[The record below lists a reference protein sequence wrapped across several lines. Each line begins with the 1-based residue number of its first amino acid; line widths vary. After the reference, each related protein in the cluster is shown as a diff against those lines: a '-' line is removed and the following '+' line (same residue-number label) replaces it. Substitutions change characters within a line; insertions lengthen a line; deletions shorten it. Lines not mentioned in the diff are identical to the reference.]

1 VPAVAATRYTISGWI
16 MNAVAR
22 SVSIS
27 VNWFT
32 SSMVYIST
40 TSVTQ
45 SVAAST
51 WTYFYGELTAPATT
65 AFASVIPTMTGTP
78 AASNVLWADNV
89 RISVASTNVT
99 TFRDQT
105 TEPKFS
111 APFTYDQGWRDVVND
126 VNFKVD
132 ERGPATELTEIW
144 RSDAVYNIPVG
155 GSLTLTI
162 STSEPFYGAAVST
175 MTVLSG
181 SAGISINNTA
191 GQTTDIFITD
201 GGSGAQVTGISLV
214 GYVVSALR
222 TFQISSSD
230 SSSITTYGAK
240 AGQDNVGKA
249 SVEDAQTI
257 TDLTVLTRKVRLP
270 IVQVTIK
277 GSNDTRMNEC
287 LNRNLSDRVKVI
299 DAETGLNRDF
309 FIEQIT
315 HNVIDAGALHTT
327 TFGCE
332 AVSTAT
338 GLDDPNTVFIFDHPT
353 NGKFGTGKFGT

>member
-1 VPAVAATRYTISGWI
+1 
-16 MNAVAR
+16 
-22 SVSIS
+22 
-27 VNWFT
+27 
-32 SSMVYIST
+32 
-40 TSVTQ
+40 
-45 SVAAST
+45 
-51 WTYFYGELTAPATT
+51 
-65 AFASVIPTMTGTP
+65 
-78 AASNVLWADNV
+78 VL
-89 RISVASTNVT
+89 
-99 TFRDQT
+99 
-105 TEPKFS
+105 
-111 APFTYDQGWRDVVND
+111 ND
-126 VNFKVD
+126 VIFTVD
-132 ERGPATELTEIW
+132 ERGPASELTEIW
-144 RSDAVYNIPVG
+144 ASDAVYNIPVG
-155 GSLTLTI
+155 GSLTITI
-162 STSEPFYGAAVST
+162 TTDSPFYGAAVST

-222 TFQISSSD
+222 TFQVSSSD
-230 SSSITTYGAK
+230 SASIAAYGAK
-240 AGQDNVGKA
+240 SGPDNAGKA

-257 TDLTVLTRKVRLP
+257 ADLTVLTRKVRLP
-270 IVQVTIK
+270 IVQFAVK
-277 GSNDTRMNEC
+277 GSNTTRMNEC

-315 HNVIDAGALHTT
+315 HNIIEAGALHTT

-338 GLDDPNTVFIFDHPT
+338 GLDSPTDVFIFDHPT